1 MIILYGLYDVE
12 PVSGNSE
19 FSEFFND
26 PIDSCIFTKP
36 AKGDFY
42 ELECCKKSAHGKI
55 ISHFSA

>member
-1 MIILYGLYDVE
+1 M
-12 PVSGNSE
+12 SGNSE

-42 ELECCKKSAHGKI
+42 ELECCKKKCSREDN
-55 ISHFSA
+55 ISFFSIGGNRVP